1 MDGWMHSRGKKSPI
15 SQPRPRK
22 RKHNATYGWRMG
34 TGAPGRDRDMKFGKK
49 DGLPY
54 LSPPNRYIWSV
65 GGSQMEAAC
74 PLFLRPFGC
83 PLFLHRAR

>member
-1 MDGWMHSRGKKSPI
+1 
-15 SQPRPRK
+15 
-22 RKHNATYGWRMG
+22 
-34 TGAPGRDRDMKFGKK
+34 MKFGKK

-83 PLFLHRAR
+83 PLFSPCTVGEILSGAQMKPPHRGSECEGGK